1 LPKRIWTFAVI
12 AAWVAGTLSCSD
24 SSDTPLGS
32 EFVGNGLGSRPGAV
46 FEDSIAITS
55 GDTVVTFHSL
65 IEDATYLEVGRED
78 GYERFTLLKINFAG
92 AGSDTLRTVSRATL
106 RFNIIDNDDY
116 ADVIRARFYELGSTY
131 DEGDS
136 VAALDTTQVIPDP
149 NSGAAD
155 RNLSFGTLV
164 YDLPTDLVE
173 AWIRGDSDHMGI
185 AIVFVEESDKVMGL
199 NSLETA
205 TSSLRPSIQANFTDG
220 EFTNFPASDDGILV
234 QPTAATTNLI
244 ISDGYVRRIHF
255 RIDLSALNDSA
266 AVHEA
271 RIVFRFVPGT
281 VFGKNQQV
289 ILYAPKSGDPD
300 AVLFRTGQLVT
311 TRTLDVDS
319 GVLELP
325 LTNALLAVLSGALA
339 DNGFVL
345 RFVNENTEVRQAE
358 FYPGSDPTNRPKVF
372 ITYSTPAEFDS

>member
-1 LPKRIWTFAVI
+1 V
-12 AAWVAGTLSCSD
+12 
-24 SSDTPLGS
+24 
-32 EFVGNGLGSRPGAV
+32 
-46 FEDSIAITS
+46 
-55 GDTVVTFHSL
+55 
-65 IEDATYLEVGRED
+65 D
-78 GYERFTLLKINFAG
+78 GYERFALLKINFSG

-106 RFNIIDNDDY
+106 RFNIIDDVEY
-116 ADVIRARFYELGSTY
+116 ADVIRARFYQLGSSY

-136 VAALDTTQVIPDP
+136 VATLDTTLVIPDP

-173 AWIRGDSDHMGI
+173 AWIRGDADHMGI
-185 AIVFVEESDKVMGL
+185 AIVFAEEFDKVMGL
-199 NSLETA
+199 NSRETA
-205 TSSLRPSIQANFTDG
+205 ASSLRPSIQVNFTDA

-234 QPTAATTNLI
+234 RPTAETSNLI
-244 ISDGYVRRIHF
+244 ISDGYLRRIHF
-255 RIDLSALNDSA
+255 RIDLSAVNDSA

-271 RIVFRFVPGT
+271 RVVFRFVPGT

-289 ILYAPKSGDPD
+289 VLYAPKSGDPD

-311 TRTLDVDS
+311 ARTLDVDS

-325 LTNALLAVLSGALA
+325 ITNALLAVLSGTLA

-345 RFVNENTEVRQAE
+345 RFVSENTEVRQAE
-358 FYPGSDPTNRPKVF
+358 FYPGSDPSNCPKVF
-372 ITYSTPAEFDS
+372 ITYSTPGEFDP